1 MLREPAGR
9 LKWGVFM
16 KDKKTTDQKLKEK
29 GRDGQRKKLG
39 SKENSN
45 SSDFLKFD
53 KNELK
58 KLIAIVEK
66 SGVEELE
73 ISRGNGSIRIRKP
86 SQFAGFDGG
95 KVLVESYSHGLSR
108 GRAQDESAALAKEA
122 AEKKTELVPVKSPM
136 VGTFYRAPAPDA
148 DPYTETGAF
157 VDVGQVVCIV
167 EAMKLMNEIESEV
180 AGRIIEIPVQ
190 NAQPVE
196 YGQTLFLVDTKA
208 KR

>member
-1 MLREPAGR
+1 
-9 LKWGVFM
+9 M
-16 KDKKTTDQKLKEK
+16 KEKKAADQKLKEK
-29 GRDGQRKKLG
+29 RKEGQRKKLG
-39 SKENSN
+39 RKGNSD

-53 KNELK
+53 KDELR

-66 SGVEELE
+66 SEVEELE
-73 ISRGNGSIRIRKP
+73 ISRGSGSIRIKKP
-86 SQFAGFDGG
+86 SQFTGLEGG
-95 KVLVESYSHGLSR
+95 KVLVESYSPGLSR
-108 GRAQDESAALAKEA
+108 GRVQEESAVLTKEA
-122 AEKKTELVPVKSPM
+122 AEKKTELVPIKSPM
-136 VGTFYRAPAPDA
+136 VGTFYGAPAPDA
-148 DPYTETGAF
+148 DPYTEVGAF

-167 EAMKLMNEIESEV
+167 EAMKLMNEIESDV